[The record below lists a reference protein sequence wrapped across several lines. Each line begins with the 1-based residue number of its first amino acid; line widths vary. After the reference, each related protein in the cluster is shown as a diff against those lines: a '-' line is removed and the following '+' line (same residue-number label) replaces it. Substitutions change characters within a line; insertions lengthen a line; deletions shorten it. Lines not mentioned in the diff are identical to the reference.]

1 MNTGRLWAALAIT
14 AALAG
19 CATDDD
25 SRVLVTQAPGAVVV
39 RNNAGPALSP
49 FVFNAGPAAVVATQ
63 APHRLALEDDRPPGH
78 CSLRDRFDRKEVI
91 AYNFS
96 DGQSRLGLK
105 LGVDGFSL
113 SDPGFKFE
121 EIKVNFRYR
130 LQPVKNKREKCLY
143 ASPWQGL
150 VGSGY
155 NELVL
160 REEHTVYEA
169 LDDEIDDAYDRLD
182 KLFGE

>member
-1 MNTGRLWAALAIT
+1 MHTGRLWAALAIS

-19 CATDDD
+19 CASDH
-25 SRVLVTQAPGAVVV
+25 SRRISAPPPPFDAGAPTHATGGA
-39 RNNAGPALSP
+39 RPAEDFL
-49 FVFNAGPAAVVATQ
+49 AR
-63 APHRLALEDDRPPGH
+63 APRRLNLEDAPPPEH

-91 AYNFS
+91 AYNFA

-105 LGVDGFSL
+105 LGIDGFSL
-113 SDPGFKFE
+113 SDPGAFE
-121 EIKVNFRYR
+121 LREVRVNFRYR
-130 LQPVKNKREKCLY
+130 FQPIKKKRERCLY

-150 VGSGY
+150 AGSGY

-160 REEHTVYEA
+160 RDRHTVYEE
-169 LDDEIDDAYDRLD
+169 LDDEIDRARDRLD